1 MYSARSEHICI
12 YIKIRIKKLCQMS
25 LIHLIL
31 ITVNNLPHVSNVNS
45 LNTFMSF
52 DDVCLKANA
61 F

>member
-1 MYSARSEHICI
+1 
-12 YIKIRIKKLCQMS
+12 MS
-25 LIHLIL
+25 NKFNTPVL

-45 LNTFMSF
+45 LNTLMSF